1 MAMNHDSGGFLVG
14 ERLDASDITGRLDAV
29 REEVRGLRRDMAQ
42 SPSPAPST
50 AQAKP
55 ARTRQPE
62 KPSTPS
68 PASRS
73 ESQRDER
80 PRVAVTVKHEKGS
93 TQAAGAPGVSV
104 SENRK
109 GAITPRR
116 NVGGSAQGEPA
127 QRNRPPASQAGT
139 PSGGRGSDGRFV
151 AGSGQA
157 GGDSESGM
165 IKRSID
171 GLGDRLGGAVREAGA
186 GTEEADPAVKA
197 FNEVAQPMQRG
208 LAKMMSSNGDRKQD
222 RWYRRFWRMM
232 RRSRRADQ
240 TEGKRQRRIL
250 KNIERKPV
258 SDGSGSMLWRGLMML
273 LAPLTGMLSL
283 IGGLPMALAGTLGKV
298 LRPMLRAMGLQGL
311 GRRRSSGGGG
321 GGRRRSARSARPGAQ
336 PASSANSAGRASTA
350 SRVGRS
356 AGRGG
361 GMSRAARGLG
371 RLAKGGARR
380 IPIIGGLI
388 SAGFMASDVM
398 ASENSDATRAEKDKR
413 TGGAVGNGLGGIGG
427 MAAGGAAGAAVGS
440 VVPVIGTAV
449 GGVVGAALG
458 GFFGGSAGEVIGEKV
473 GGWVTDLRKSN
484 LVQGI
489 TQKWEYA
496 TSFMGSIWEQ
506 ASDGIAA
513 KWDSVSQ
520 TVEGLWGSAKDTV
533 TARWDSVTGKMKD
546 HWDTAVSIAAKGW
559 ESLTDA
565 MSSANDWIKE
575 KTGVDVA
582 EKAGEAK
589 EWVSGKAADAA
600 ETVSAATDAAKKK
613 AGEMGEKAKEKAGE
627 VYDKAAEKA
636 ADAADKAGEAA
647 ASFWDSVKNKASDLK
662 ESVKDAVSGSAPARA
677 ARRAHN
683 EASAEPALTQAMAD
697 AGITDENEQA
707 AFMGQMSHESG
718 NFRTMEESFN
728 YSSADRIMSV
738 SKTARDKG
746 KEAVQEAMAQGPEA
760 VANMM
765 YGGRDDLGNTEEGDG
780 YRFRGRGYTQLTGR
794 DNYQSVGDALGI
806 DLVNNPDMAKD
817 PEIAAKVATHYWQS
831 RDGLSEAA
839 KKGDNRE
846 VTRLI
851 NGGTN
856 GLADRQAATD
866 EYLAAAQNG
875 EFNVDAPNVAANDEP
890 ATPEAPA
897 VATTRAPEAAPSIP
911 PVGVPTV
918 ATASVTA
925 PRMPDVSEA
934 PTVSEP
940 MNSPASQ
947 GSRRPTPNGGEDVSR
962 DVSDRR
968 LAHIVTGG
976 YSGIA

>member
-14 ERLDASDITGRLDAV
+14 ERAAKEDITGGLEGI
-29 REEVRGLRRDMAQ
+29 REEISALRRDVAKSGPASIKAGQPGERTAPVSPQSAPRDENRRSTITPKRNASDSAQ
-42 SPSPAPST
+42 SERQAPVS
-50 AQAKP
+50 AN
-55 ARTRQPE
+55 RGR
-62 KPSTPS
+62 PSTPAA
-68 PASRS
+68 PTGSRG
-73 ESQRDER
+73 
-80 PRVAVTVKHEKGS
+80 P
-93 TQAAGAPGVSV
+93 
-104 SENRK
+104 
-109 GAITPRR
+109 
-116 NVGGSAQGEPA
+116 
-127 QRNRPPASQAGT
+127 
-139 PSGGRGSDGRFV
+139 DGRFV

-157 GGDSESGM
+157 GSDSESG

-171 GLGDRLGGAVREAGA
+171 GLGDRIGGAVREAGA

-197 FNEVAQPMQRG
+197 FSEVAQPMQRG

-250 KNIERKPV
+250 KSIERKPTGG
-258 SDGSGSMLWRGLMML
+258 GSGSMLWRGLMML

-283 IGGLPMALAGTLGKV
+283 IGGLPLALAGALGKV
-298 LRPMLRAMGLQGL
+298 LRPMLRAMGLKSL
-311 GRRRSSGGGG
+311 GRRPGSGGG

-336 PASSANSAGRASTA
+336 PASNAKSAGRASTA

-440 VVPVIGTAV
+440 VVPAIGTAV

-473 GGWVTDLRKSN
+473 GGWVTDLRDSN

-489 TQKWEYA
+489 AQKWEYA
-496 TSFMGSIWEQ
+496 TTFMGSVWEDVS
-506 ASDGIAA
+506 AGISA
-513 KWDSVSQ
+513 KWEAVSG
-520 TVEGLWGSAKDTV
+520 TVEGLWGSAKDAITS
-533 TARWDSVTGKMKD
+533 RWESVTGSMKEK
-546 HWDTAVSIAAKGW
+546 WDSAVSIAAKGW

-582 EKAGEAK
+582 EAANDTK

-662 ESVKDAVSGSAPARA
+662 ESVKDAVSGSAPART

-683 EASAEPALTQAMAD
+683 KASAEPALTQAMAD

-728 YSSADRIMSV
+728 YSSAKRIMDV

-746 KEAVQEAMAQGPEA
+746 KKAVQEAMAQGPEA
-760 VANMM
+760 VANML
-765 YGGRDDLGNTEEGDG
+765 YDGRDDLGNTEEGDG

-817 PEIAAKVATHYWQS
+817 PEIAAKIATHYWQS
-831 RDGLSEAA
+831 RDGISEAA

-911 PVGVPTV
+911 PAGVPTV
-918 ATASVTA
+918 ATASVTV